1 MLTLHTEA
9 LLRRVEENAAA
20 ALEAM
25 GETAVALTREQM
37 RSGYARPIL
46 ESGALMAS
54 IAYQAEDGR
63 VAVGSP
69 LPYASAVH
77 DGSPRVPGRPFLADA
92 LLDGADA
99 LAQAAA
105 QALRQGL

>member
-9 LLRRVEENAAA
+9 LLRRVEENTAA

-25 GETAVALTREQM
+25 GETAVALTRERM

-46 ESGALMAS
+46 QSGALMDS
-54 IAYQAEDGR
+54 IAYQAEGGS
-63 VAVGSP
+63 VTVGSS

-77 DGSPRVPGRPFLADA
+77 DGTHRTPSRPFLADA
-92 LLDGADA
+92 LLNGADA
-99 LAQAAA
+99 LAEAAA
-105 QALRQGL
+105 QALREGM